1 MAMENVTTIE
11 ICKDYLKF
19 SAAHF
24 TIFSVDRRERLHG
37 HNFTVN
43 IAVTVPVGA
52 SGMSFS
58 YKEIKKRIKVL
69 CNELDEYTLMP
80 ADSPY
85 LKIKDD
91 GLYYRINFNGEDML
105 FLKSDTVL
113 LPIRNTTVEEL
124 SRYLLAR
131 LVEDKDFLEQYKV
144 SKMILKVSS
153 GPGQLAS
160 CCWER

>member
-58 YKEIKKRIKVL
+58 YKEIKKRIKVFG
-69 CNELDEYTLMP
+69 
-80 ADSPY
+80 
-85 LKIKDD
+85 K
-91 GLYYRINFNGEDML
+91 
-105 FLKSDTVL
+105 
-113 LPIRNTTVEEL
+113 
-124 SRYLLAR
+124 
-131 LVEDKDFLEQYKV
+131 
-144 SKMILKVSS
+144 
-153 GPGQLAS
+153 
-160 CCWER
+160 